1 MTMAGTRRV
10 RYPILLAAVLLAL
23 AASVAAAGASHAAQ
37 FTWISFTNGHLVYAQ
52 DSQGN
57 RIPDYSYAG
66 YGGGG
71 VPIPTVPTK
80 VTAPAPSGG
89 DDTGALQA
97 AINKAAAL
105 PLDANG
111 FRGAVQLAKG
121 TYHLAGTLTIK
132 TSGVVL
138 RGATGSSS
146 DTILAAT
153 GATARTLLT
162 IGGSSSYQVIGS
174 PAQVTD
180 TYVPVGG
187 RTVTLAST
195 SGFAVG
201 DRVVVQRPT
210 TQTWINAIGMNGLW
224 SPNWSL
230 YFERTI
236 TAITGNQIT
245 VDIPLTTAL
254 EKQFTQATVWHYTF
268 PRINHVGVANLSAD
282 GLAMTADPNY
292 ASSFYNSSF
301 STFNAVEDSW
311 VTNVFTHHFG
321 QNGVTG
327 LGAQSRHVSVIHTG
341 ALDMVTTSTSAR
353 SDGYTLQGQE
363 NLIQDCTLTASKVH
377 AFVTEARQAGPN
389 VFSRCTATVIP
400 ASYSADY
407 DSGGHQRW
415 GSGTL
420 YDDLT
425 IQGTQL
431 MVNNGSRGTGHGWSD
446 ANSTSWNCNTTGYE
460 VQNPPTAHNWAVGCT
475 GTVLTG
481 TNGEVQSPGTAVTPT
496 SLYDQQ
502 LAERSHPAAA
512 TALGTTFARVT
523 AEGGQVH
530 YDISTNAGNGTYA
543 EPGATKIFGL
553 DFKQGERNSPT
564 PILVATITPTTAEHF
579 RGLQSLQF
587 QIIDHQESGTP
598 AYKADL
604 VVSGG
609 HDPFDAGV
617 THPNDRYLGFD
628 VKIDPTYY
636 TLPTSGDVIFSQWHQ
651 GSPMHPVVTLSI
663 VTPADAAKLGWPA
676 TPDGRFALVIR
687 NDTHNALDTT
697 RGAALQYDLGPVQ
710 TGVWLSWVTHVRAG
724 LTSNGDVTVWE
735 NGRQLIDVNNQ
746 RVGYDPNNPQYAAKP
761 PANFDWVSL
770 TLYREHGLNH
780 QRLFFDEGKFGDSL
794 LAATP

>member
-1 MTMAGTRRV
+1 MSV
-10 RYPILLAAVLLAL
+10 VAAVPGH
-23 AASVAAAGASHAAQ
+23 SAQ
-37 FTWISFTNGHLVYAQ
+37 FTWISFTNGRLVYAQ
-52 DSQGN
+52 DSLGN

-71 VPIPTVPTK
+71 VAIPTVPTR

-105 PLDANG
+105 PLDASG
-111 FRGAVQLAKG
+111 FRGAVQLATG
-121 TYHLAGTLTIK
+121 TYHLAGTLSIK

-138 RGATGSSS
+138 RGASGNAS
-146 DTILAAT
+146 DTVIAAT

-187 RTVTLAST
+187 TTITLAST
-195 SGFAVG
+195 NGFTVG
-201 DRVVVQRPT
+201 DKVVVQRPT
-210 TQTWINAIGMNGLW
+210 TQTWIDAIGMNGLW

-236 TAITGNQIT
+236 TAINGNKIT
-245 VDIPLTTAL
+245 VDVPLTTAL
-254 EKQFTQATVWHYTF
+254 EKQFTQATVWHYAF
-268 PRINHVGVANLSAD
+268 PRINHVGVENLSAD

-301 STFNAVEDSW
+301 STIGAVEDSW

-327 LGAQSRHVSVIHTG
+327 VGAQSRHISVIHTG
-341 ALDMVTTSTSAR
+341 ALEMVTTSTSAR

-400 ASYSADY
+400 ASYSTDY

-446 ANSTSWNCNTTGYE
+446 ANSTSWNCKTTGYE
-460 VQNPPTAHNWAVGCT
+460 VQDPPTAHNWAVGCT
-475 GTVLTG
+475 GTVLAG
-481 TNGEVQSPGTAVTPT
+481 TNGEVQSPGVNVAPT
-496 SLYDQQ
+496 SLYDEQ
-502 LAERSHPAAA
+502 LAERSHAAA
-512 TALGTTFARVT
+512 TATLGTTFTQVT
-523 AEGGQVH
+523 AEGGQVN
-530 YDISTNAGNGTYA
+530 YDITKNPGNGTYT
-543 EPGATKIFGL
+543 ELGANKIFGL
-553 DFKQGERNSPT
+553 DFKQALRNSPH
-564 PILVATITPTTAEHF
+564 PVLIATITPTTAEHF
-579 RGLQSLQF
+579 RGLESLQF
-587 QIIDHQESGTP
+587 QINDYQEPGTP

-604 VVSGG
+604 AVVGG
-609 HDPFDAGV
+609 HDSFDANV
-617 THPNDRYLGFD
+617 VHPNDRYLGFA
-628 VKIDPTYY
+628 VKIDPNYY
-636 TLPTSGDVIFSQWHQ
+636 VLPTSDDVIFSQWHQ

-663 VTPADAAKLGWPA
+663 VTPADAAKLGWPSS
-676 TPDGRFALVIR
+676 PNGRFALVIR
-687 NDTHNALDTT
+687 NDNHNALNTT
-697 RGAALQYDLGPVQ
+697 PGAPLEYDLGPVQ
-710 TGVWLSWVTHVRAG
+710 TGVWLTWVTHVRAG
-724 LTSNGDVTVWE
+724 LTSPGDVTVWE
-735 NGRQLIDVNNQ
+735 NGTQLIDVNNQ
-746 RVGYDPNNPQYAAKP
+746 LVGYNPNNPQYGSTRP
-761 PANFDWVSL
+761 PAQFDWISL

-780 QRLFFDEGKFGDSL
+780 QRLFFDQGKFGDNL
-794 LAATP
+794 AAATP